1 MNKKLAT
8 GVILTALGT
17 DIQTL
22 ANRVNED
29 RSLVSRIL
37 SGERQ
42 AKRVREKVADELAHQ
57 VRLFILTDEPTE
69 SASG

>member
-22 ANRVNED
+22 ANQVNED

-42 AKRVREKVADELAHQ
+42 AKRVREKVADELANQ
-57 VRLFILTDEPTE
+57 VRSFILTDEPIE